1 MNIKKI
7 LSLAVVL
14 ALLCLPMKG
23 ICQES
28 QKISVSGAVAG
39 GITAST
45 LVIIFFENLPI

>member
-14 ALLCLPMKG
+14 ILLCLHMKG

-28 QKISVSGAVAG
+28 QKISVSGAVSGTVAG
-39 GITAST
+39 
-45 LVIIFFENLPI
+45 